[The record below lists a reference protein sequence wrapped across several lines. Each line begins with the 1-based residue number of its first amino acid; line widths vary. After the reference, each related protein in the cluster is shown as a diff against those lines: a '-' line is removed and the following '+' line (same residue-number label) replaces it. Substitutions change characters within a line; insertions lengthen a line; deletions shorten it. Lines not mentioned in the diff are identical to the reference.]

1 MDTNSKLED
10 LNLTPEEID
19 RFSNAFKDEN
29 FRELLKEYAEEISD
43 PENKKRYEEEITQ
56 MEKERGMDI
65 KFVHP
70 NPGRVLKTSLDGKQK
85 CFINVCS
92 NELIAKPECKVGIG
106 ADGGVGQH
114 WSLPYSVTPGRP
126 NMDNKGNKY
135 MIYDVVF
142 HPDTLYIAGK
152 NTRFMKLVDSTAIQ
166 GVQNQFNV
174 KLDETNVKVLKM
186 KYKGVP
192 NPSVIRKPIPGQPAK
207 QTDPDDPL
215 RFPYPYDWTQGET
228 QKPTKPTKPAI
239 DPDLPKKPTI
249 PRHTVK
255 YRSYIDL
262 QDYRCS
268 RDSAPGPRPRE
279 MLIIIDLPLLKSAG
293 DADLTVTERRLLL
306 ESRQPAYRLELPLSY
321 PVDENKGEAKFNKL
335 KGQLTV
341 TLPVLQLKIPL
352 MNVTDLSIQPVSG
365 EESQITGSVDG
376 NNESAR
382 YEHVGGGHAL
392 TKEPNEHDRGP
403 LKDAVTLPSPFENTE
418 LLNPCK
424 KRVSSHEPRE
434 SLEKTTD
441 DEGVTMEQ
449 CLTSS
454 SSSAS
459 GHQTQTPLFTE
470 EVSQGAEEEDDEFAD
485 CQDSSGKGTDA
496 DPHGPLYQD
505 NFVQVESLS
514 FRTEMEG
521 KMFLPIQSNEPVLAE
536 DSRLTSTDGRGI
548 QETPSPGEEVSLG
561 NPSQPLPGSEQDTAI
576 CDTSALIDEGKDG
589 EANFQLSIDGGEVEK
604 EQEWVEDDLPTRQGH
619 QSSDDEPPSVILRE
633 IDPGD
638 GRVEV
643 ITDHTTSAAFRLQN
657 TLLYELD

>member
-19 RFSNAFKDEN
+19 RFSNAFKDDN
-29 FRELLKEYAEEISD
+29 FRELLREYAEEILD
-43 PENKKRYEEEITQ
+43 PENKKRYEEEITL

-92 NELIAKPECKVGIG
+92 NELIAKPECKVGNG
-106 ADGGVGQH
+106 ADGRVGQH

-126 NMDNKGNKY
+126 DMDSKGKY

-152 NTRFMKLVDSTAIQ
+152 NKRFMKLVDSTAIQ
-166 GVQNQFNV
+166 GVQNQFSV
-174 KLDETNVKVLKM
+174 KLDETNVKVLNM

-207 QTDPDDPL
+207 QTDADDPL
-215 RFPYPYDWTQGET
+215 RFPYPYDCTQGESR
-228 QKPTKPTKPAI
+228 KPTKPTKPAS

-279 MLIIIDLPLLKSAG
+279 MLITIDLPLLKSAG

-341 TLPVLQLKIPL
+341 TLAVLPLKTPL
-352 MNVTDLSIQPVSG
+352 MNVVDLSVQPASSK
-365 EESQITGSVDG
+365 ESQNTCSVDG
-376 NNESAR
+376 DNGSTK
-382 YEHVGGGHAL
+382 YEHVGGGH
-392 TKEPNEHDRGP
+392 
-403 LKDAVTLPSPFENTE
+403 
-418 LLNPCK
+418 
-424 KRVSSHEPRE
+424 
-434 SLEKTTD
+434 
-441 DEGVTMEQ
+441 
-449 CLTSS
+449 
-454 SSSAS
+454 
-459 GHQTQTPLFTE
+459 
-470 EVSQGAEEEDDEFAD
+470 
-485 CQDSSGKGTDA
+485 
-496 DPHGPLYQD
+496 
-505 NFVQVESLS
+505 
-514 FRTEMEG
+514 
-521 KMFLPIQSNEPVLAE
+521 
-536 DSRLTSTDGRGI
+536 
-548 QETPSPGEEVSLG
+548 ETPPPGEEVSVG
-561 NPSQPLPGSEQDTAI
+561 NQSQPLPRSEQDTAI
-576 CDTSALIDEGKDG
+576 SDTLALVDEGKDG
-589 EANFQLSIDGGEVEK
+589 EVNFQFSIDGGEVEK
-604 EQEWVEDDLPTRQGH
+604 EQERVEDDLPTRQGH
-619 QSSDDEPPSVILRE
+619 QSSDDKPPSVILRE
-633 IDPGD
+633 IDPRD
-638 GRVEV
+638 GRVEDV
-643 ITDHTTSAAFRLQN
+643 TDHTTSAAFRLQN

>member
-19 RFSNAFKDEN
+19 RFSNAFKDDN
-29 FRELLKEYAEEISD
+29 FRELLREYAEEILD
-43 PENKKRYEEEITQ
+43 PENKKRYEEEITL

-92 NELIAKPECKVGIG
+92 NELIAKPECKVGNG
-106 ADGGVGQH
+106 ADGRVGQH

-126 NMDNKGNKY
+126 DMDSKGKY

-152 NTRFMKLVDSTAIQ
+152 NKRFMKLVDSTAIQ
-166 GVQNQFNV
+166 GVQNQFSV
-174 KLDETNVKVLKM
+174 KLDETNVKVLNM

-207 QTDPDDPL
+207 QTDADDPL
-215 RFPYPYDWTQGET
+215 RFPYPYDCTQGESR
-228 QKPTKPTKPAI
+228 KPTKPTKPAS

-279 MLIIIDLPLLKSAG
+279 MLITIDLPLLKSAG

-341 TLPVLQLKIPL
+341 TLAVLPLKNPL
-352 MNVTDLSIQPVSG
+352 MNVVDLSVQPASSK
-365 EESQITGSVDG
+365 ESQNTCSVDG
-376 NNESAR
+376 DNGSTK

-392 TKEPNEHDRGP
+392 TKEPNEHDRGL
-403 LKDAVTLPSPFENTE
+403 LKAAVTLPSPFENTE
-418 LLNPCK
+418 LLNPLR
-424 KRVSSHEPRE
+424 KRVSSYEPRE
-434 SLEKTTD
+434 SLEKTAD
-441 DEGVTMEQ
+441 DEGVTMGQ
-449 CLTSS
+449 CLTSL

-459 GHQTQTPLFTE
+459 GHQTQTSLFTE
-470 EVSQGAEEEDDEFAD
+470 VSEAAEEEDDESSD
-485 CQDSSGKGTDA
+485 SQDSSGKGTDA
-496 DPHGPLYQD
+496 DLHVPLYQD
-505 NFVQVESLS
+505 NCVQVASLS
-514 FRTEMEG
+514 FRTEIEE
-521 KMFLPIQSNEPVLAE
+521 KMFLPMQSNEPVLAE
-536 DSRLTSTDGRGI
+536 DSRLTSTEGRGF
-548 QETPSPGEEVSLG
+548 QETPPPGEEVSVG
-561 NPSQPLPGSEQDTAI
+561 NQSQPLPRSEQDTAI
-576 CDTSALIDEGKDG
+576 SDTLALVDEGKDG
-589 EANFQLSIDGGEVEK
+589 EVNFQFSIDGGEVEK
-604 EQEWVEDDLPTRQGH
+604 EQERVEDDLPTRQGH
-619 QSSDDEPPSVILRE
+619 QSSDDKPPSVILRE
-633 IDPGD
+633 IDPRD
-638 GRVEV
+638 GRVEDV
-643 ITDHTTSAAFRLQN
+643 TDHTTSAAFRLQN